1 MCVYVCVLSG
11 CVFPISLDCIDSHPV
26 FRPEPSVRDIENQQQ
41 LQNLFASSAA
51 DPDPF
56 IGLIVGWLV
65 GWWVRG
71 FVGGF
76 VG

>member
-1 MCVYVCVLSG
+1 MVSG
-11 CVFPISLDCIDSHPV
+11 CKEEWGFFFTSSDCICSHPV
-26 FRPEPSVRDIENQQQ
+26 FPAEPSVRDIENQQQ

-65 GWWVRG
+65 G
-71 FVGGF
+71 
-76 VG
+76 